1 MASNHL
7 AEAGDIKAL
16 TLVGDFQ
23 LEIPSDDIRVKR
35 MSQQHDNEKRRYL
48 KLVQII
54 ENRTL
59 GMTSKKEA
67 VMIERKAEGL
77 RLIKLTHIIDMG
89 NGSPYINVAQCYQT
103 FSRQQKQSVV
113 RYGYKTGRLATG
125 VIMEERGSGALMH
138 GVTM

>member
-7 AEAGDIKAL
+7 AEDIKAL
-16 TLVGDFQ
+16 TLRGDFQ
-23 LEIPSDDIRVKR
+23 LEIPTEPDDDIRVKR
-35 MSQQHDNEKRRYL
+35 WSQHHDNEKRRYL

-89 NGSPYINVAQCYQT
+89 NGSPYINGVQYYQT
-103 FSRQQKQSVV
+103 FPPTTKAKV
-113 RYGYKTGRLATG
+113 RKNWIAKGIIFMAKVARL
-125 VIMEERGSGALMH
+125 
-138 GVTM
+138 

>member
-16 TLVGDFQ
+16 TLRGDFQ

-59 GMTSKKEA
+59 GMISKKEA

-77 RLIKLTHIIDMG
+77 RMIKLTHIIDMG
-89 NGSPYINVAQCYQT
+89 NGSPYINGVQYYQT
-103 FSRQQKQSVV
+103 FPPTAKA
-113 RYGYKTGRLATG
+113 K
-125 VIMEERGSGALMH
+125 
-138 GVTM
+138 